1 VFSLL
6 LGTVSHISFATSD
19 FAALMVGEAAF
30 FQSEKKSF

>member
-6 LGTVSHISFATSD
+6 PGTVSYISFATSAL
-19 FAALMVGEAAF
+19 AALMVEAAF